1 MTPWYAL
8 NLRRG
13 DVNVELTADDPVFM
27 ADEMARWLS
36 VMGLPAASQS
46 VSPPKAV
53 PVVPPKPVIPT
64 SLTDRLP
71 AATTPISEPDKATPL
86 KPQSP
91 QTQEPISSFQPSKGI
106 QLPGELIEEP
116 SKAEEEQP
124 SRIQQ
129 PSLLA
134 SLATEDT
141 GEGSDDALPTTLEDD
156 TDTEIDADTLFE
168 SDLQGPEGDSFAF
181 PDEEEPL
188 VAPAPPDASESVDW
202 GDTALA
208 DRGQPDP
215 DDDFERVMSTLMD
228 DLTAQPTQVGEDA
241 PVFSSEILDDVD
253 DAPSVGVFR
262 KEGMHGPVAAALP
275 NAADNPNSYKTLCE
289 RACAATPEDH
299 LLISAYALATSQG
312 IERFS
317 LSDLNAVIQGAGHDM
332 VTHSIL
338 AVAVDKGLLTAVADM
353 SADATQ
359 YELTR
364 HGRTTVEMFI

>member
-1 MTPWYAL
+1 MAPWYAL

-36 VMGLPAASQS
+36 VMGLPAASQL

-53 PVVPPKPVIPT
+53 PTVPQKPVVPT
-64 SLTDRLP
+64 SLTDRVP
-71 AATTPISEPDKATPL
+71 AASASRTAEAEPVAKPL
-86 KPQSP
+86 PP
-91 QTQEPISSFQPSKGI
+91 HEPISSFQPAKGI
-106 QLPGELIEEP
+106 QLPGEWIDETSEV
-116 SKAEEEQP
+116 SKAERTSLQELSEPEVDEGPAQLEGASDWLSKVATPEQSTTP
-124 SRIQQ
+124 LELVEQ
-129 PSLLA
+129 PSLLEPPA
-134 SLATEDT
+134 KTET
-141 GEGSDDALPTTLEDD
+141 EAALVIVDDEV
-156 TDTEIDADTLFE
+156 
-168 SDLQGPEGDSFAF
+168 S
-181 PDEEEPL
+181 EEPV
-188 VAPAPPDASESVDW
+188 VAEW
-202 GDTALA
+202 GYTALA
-208 DRGQPDP
+208 DRGQPEP

-228 DLTAQPTQVGEDA
+228 DLNTQPALAGGFEETRLPSKEM
-241 PVFSSEILDDVD
+241 SDDD
-253 DAPSVGVFR
+253 LPSVGVFR
-262 KEGMHGPVAAALP
+262 KEGMHGPVAVGLP

-289 RACAATPEDH
+289 RAGAATPEDH

-312 IERFS
+312 VERFS

-332 VTHSIL
+332 VTHSVL